1 VDWLQRR
8 WRLHFRLVP
17 QDAVMASDY
26 ISRLFGTSPVR
37 PIQEHFAQ
45 ATACAMEL
53 VPFFEA
59 VMLEDWDG
67 AAKVRARI
75 IDLEHA
81 ADDLKRELRLAL
93 PHSLLMPVSRSDV
106 LDLLSKQ
113 DAIANLAKDISGLVT
128 GRRMQIPKAMSEAY
142 IDFLRCCLRAVA
154 QAEKS
159 VGELDELF
167 ETGFRGKEVDVVIA
181 MTEELDEIENQGD
194 DKQVDLRSRLFQ
206 IERELPPVDVMFLY
220 QIIDWTGELGDLA
233 HRVGS
238 RLHLLISK

>member
-1 VDWLQRR
+1 M
-8 WRLHFRLVP
+8 P
-17 QDAVMASDY
+17 SDY

-45 ATACAMEL
+45 ASACAMEL

-59 VMLEDWDG
+59 VTAGEWDR
-67 AAKVRARI
+67 AAEVRARI
-75 IDLEHA
+75 VHLERK

-93 PHSLLMPVSRSDV
+93 PSSLLMPVNRSDV
-106 LDLLSKQ
+106 LDLLSMQ
-113 DAIANLAKDISGLVT
+113 DAIANQAKDISGLVT
-128 GRRMQIPKAMSEAY
+128 GRKMQIPSAMSESY
-142 IDFLRCCLRAVA
+142 LDFLGCCLRAVA

-181 MTEELDEIENQGD
+181 MTEELDRIENEGD
-194 DKQVDLRSRLFQ
+194 DKQVKLRSRLFQ
-206 IERELPPVDVMFLY
+206 IERDLPPVDVMFLY
-220 QIIDWTGELGDLA
+220 QIIDWTGSLGDLA

-238 RLHLLISK
+238 RLHLLIAK